1 MQNFKREE
9 GCDKMLKRHC
19 LIYVE
24 CLQTYLDGGETLVH
38 LVGFR
43 FLDKEIKK
51 KKKNAGGCLLQAEVK
66 GGEGRIYCHI
76 QVDI

>member
-1 MQNFKREE
+1 MDFFLNFVQNFKREE

-19 LIYVE
+19 LIYVGR
-24 CLQTYLDGGETLVH
+24 LQTYLDGGETLVH

-51 KKKNAGGCLLQAEVK
+51 KK
-66 GGEGRIYCHI
+66 
-76 QVDI
+76 